1 MSHDLHRGSASE
13 MKNHSASRTIPI
25 KQLPADVGLAAALSL
40 NAEQA
45 KLYPRSVGGLFAR
58 WRWIM
63 VWVTQVVFY
72 GLPWIPWHNRQAV
85 LFDLSGNRFFIFDLV
100 LHPQDLIY
108 LAGLLVLA
116 ALTLF
121 FFTAVAGRLWCGY
134 ACPQTVYTEI
144 FLWLEQKTEGDR
156 LARMRLDAAPWGAE
170 KMARKSAKQALW
182 IGLSLVTGFTFVGYF
197 TPVHELARELF
208 VLSFS
213 PWEWFWVLFYG
224 FATYGNAGF
233 LREQICKQMC
243 PYARIQ
249 SALTD
254 MDSMVIAYD
263 SERGESRG
271 SRSRTANRRA
281 LGLGDC
287 IDCTLCVQVC
297 PTGIDI
303 RNGLQNECIACAACI
318 DVCDEVMIKMGY
330 PKGLIRYSS
339 GKGMADKLTP
349 RQMVRRVWRPRVWFY
364 GVLFL
369 VAATLFVTGLSM
381 RKGFAVDVIKDRGM
395 MAREIGNGD
404 IENIYRLQIMNG
416 TEHTQTYQAS
426 VAGLPGLSLAT
437 PPVLMVP
444 ATGIG
449 SMTIRLTLPGDV
461 AQSYRGKASPIMF
474 RIETSVADKRV
485 AVEEKSTFVIPR

>member
-1 MSHDLHRGSASE
+1 MNKS
-13 MKNHSASRTIPI
+13 SRSRIIPI
-25 KQLPADVGLAAALSL
+25 QQVPLPAVADDVLSL
-40 NAEQA
+40 YQEQI
-45 KLYPRSVGGLFAR
+45 KIYPRAVAGFFSRLR
-58 WRWIM
+58 WVM
-63 VWVTQVVFY
+63 VWVTQLVFY
-72 GLPWIPWHNRQAV
+72 GTPWLQWNERQAV
-85 LFDLSGNRFFIFDLV
+85 LFDLAGSRFYIFGLV
-100 LHPQDLIY
+100 LHPQDLIF
-108 LAGLLVLA
+108 LAVLMVLA

-144 FLWLEQKTEGDR
+144 FLWLERITEGDR
-156 LARMRLDAAPWGAE
+156 MARMRRDSAGWSTE
-170 KMARKSAKQALW
+170 KIARKSAKQVLW
-182 IGLSLVTGFTFVGYF
+182 IGFGLFTGFTFVGYF
-197 TPVHELARELF
+197 TPIQELTGELMT
-208 VLSFS
+208 LSFS

-224 FATYGNAGF
+224 FATYGNAGY

-263 SERGESRG
+263 TARGESRG
-271 SRSRTANRRA
+271 SRARNADPKA

-318 DVCDEVMIKMGY
+318 DVCDEVMQKMNY

-339 GKGMADKLTP
+339 GRGMADKLTP
-349 RQMVRRVWRPRVWFY
+349 GQMVKRVWRPRVWFY
-364 GVLFL
+364 SALLL
-369 VAATLFVTGLSM
+369 VVGSIFVVGLST
-381 RKGFAVDVIKDRGM
+381 RKGFAVDVIRDRGT

-404 IENIYRLQIMNG
+404 IENIYRLKIMNA
-416 TEHTQTYQAS
+416 TENSQTYTAS
-426 VAGLPGLSLAT
+426 VQGLPGLTLVSN
-437 PPVLMVP
+437 PVLTVP

-449 SMTIRLTLPGDV
+449 SLTIRLALAAEA
-461 AQSYRGKASPIMF
+461 AQAQRGTVSPIMF
-474 RIETSVADKRV
+474 RVEATALDPIV